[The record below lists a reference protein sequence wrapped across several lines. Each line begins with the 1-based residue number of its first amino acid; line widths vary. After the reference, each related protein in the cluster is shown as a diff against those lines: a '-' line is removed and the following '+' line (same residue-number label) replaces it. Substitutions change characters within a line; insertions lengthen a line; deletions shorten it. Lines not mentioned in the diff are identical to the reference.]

1 MFKLLKNRNFFLLFT
16 GNLVSQIGST
26 FYNFGIGWYILTLTS
41 SALQAGLY
49 LGFSGFFSI
58 LLVPFLSVYVDRWHK
73 GKILVAT
80 DFIRGIFILAGGIVL
95 WFESDPQI
103 ILVMLYLVAFILAV
117 NGAFFSPA
125 VSAIIPEIV
134 EDDEL
139 QDAFSMNSLIGS
151 IQTLVG
157 VLLAGLFYALIGIFG
172 IFIVNGL
179 SFILSAISEMFIKLK
194 HIKKTKNS
202 SLSAY
207 LYELKDGMNY
217 LVTKKGLMTML
228 LLIILLNFAVAP
240 TFSNVHPYL
249 FNLILEKPPFHL
261 SLVASMFSL
270 GMIVGGLSVSY
281 LGKNTS
287 IKTSMRVGLAGTML
301 VFVIHNLLIGW
312 VALDFLSYEWFL
324 GLFLTV
330 SFFFALINMWVN
342 IPINTG
348 LTKAIDPSYR
358 GRVLGLISTFAQ
370 GLIPLSLLLTGILL
384 EWLPLTTVLIIL
396 TSIAILPFLIFL
408 INKNVTHLL
417 DSLKSAQT
425 YV

>member
-103 ILVMLYLVAFILAV
+103 ILVMLYLVAFILAL

-425 YV
+425 

>member
-425 YV
+425 

>member
-16 GNLVSQIGST
+16 GNLVSQIGSI

-41 SALQAGLY
+41 SAFQAGLY

-58 LLVPFLSVYVDRWHK
+58 LLVPFLSIYADRWHK

-80 DFIRGIFILAGGIVL
+80 DFIRGVFILAGGVIL

-103 ILVMLYLVAFILAV
+103 ILFMLYIVAFILAV

-134 EDDEL
+134 EEGDL
-139 QDAFSMNSLIGS
+139 QDAYAMNSFIGS

-157 VLLAGLFYALIGIFG
+157 VLLAGVFYALIGILG
-172 IFIVNGL
+172 IFIVNGV
-179 SFILSAISEMFIKLK
+179 SFILSAISEMFIQLK
-194 HIKKTKNS
+194 HIQKPKDS
-202 SLSAY
+202 SLKAY
-207 LYELKDGMNY
+207 LFELKDGMNY
-217 LVTKKGLMTML
+217 LVTKKGLVTML
-228 LLIILLNFAVAP
+228 ILLILLNFAVAP

-270 GMIVGGLSVSY
+270 GMIIGGMSVSY
-281 LGKNTS
+281 LGKNAS
-287 IKTSMRVGLAGTML
+287 IKTSMRVGLAGTMF
-301 VFVIHNLLIGW
+301 VFVIHNLLIGF
-312 VALDFLSYEWFL
+312 VFLETMSYAWFFS
-324 GLFLTV
+324 LFLTV

-358 GRVLGLISTFAQ
+358 GRVLGLVSTFAQ
-370 GLIPLSLLLTGILL
+370 GLIPLSLLLTGIML
-384 EWLPLTTVLIIL
+384 EWLSLTTVLMIL
-396 TSIAILPFLIFL
+396 TVIAVLPFIIFL
-408 INKNVTHLL
+408 VNKNVTHLL
-417 DSLKSAQT
+417 DSLKSAQ
-425 YV
+425 V